1 MMRIL
6 VIVLLAMMSA
16 ASVPTNR
23 TLISLEEQ
31 QLRNISSISSLFMI
45 VIRFMG
51 SIAFEPQHN
60 PTAAIRCEIFSRI
73 TLPAL
78 IAATNNAPP
87 RTKMKIVF
95 INASAVLEPTCARV
109 VNKARNQLG
118 RRLYFSASNS
128 TYMEHTDM
136 DHDLLFF
143 ARLDTDDSFGPDVLP
158 EIHRQFLQS
167 QLPIAVLSPFYGNLW
182 YPTAGDSDCG
192 DIIYNINIARSAFL
206 RPPSPARCTT
216 PHHVASHCP
225 SLPLY
230 VSAGTR

>member
-87 RTKMKIVF
+87 RT
-95 INASAVLEPTCARV
+95 
-109 VNKARNQLG
+109 
-118 RRLYFSASNS
+118 
-128 TYMEHTDM
+128 
-136 DHDLLFF
+136 
-143 ARLDTDDSFGPDVLP
+143 
-158 EIHRQFLQS
+158 
-167 QLPIAVLSPFYGNLW
+167 
-182 YPTAGDSDCG
+182 
-192 DIIYNINIARSAFL
+192 
-206 RPPSPARCTT
+206 
-216 PHHVASHCP
+216 
-225 SLPLY
+225 
-230 VSAGTR
+230 